1 MEPEQRDYVDVAIEQ
16 YEASFKAAEAEA
28 RQKQAA
34 QEEAQRLQDEAN
46 YLQWKSTEELADMLV
61 QRVDDLI
68 QLYEVV
74 CKPNTQFFHKCG
86 STIKNI
92 AGQLK
97 MRAISRQLQV
107 RLQVRA
113 MGEAERAKL
122 QGSSTPP
129 VPKNATVA
137 DIASSENKWLLQ
149 LTTFVSM
156 LRKKVCYQNIG
167 RRQGF
172 DTHFPRRPS
181 WSCKIH
187 GKDPNKKST
196 NKNRYKKNR
205 HDKVEVV
212 EKFMGQVQINKSTNK
227 NQSKIHVKSRDRSKS
242 ELSNL
247 FHGINWHRQD
257 KRNRHKVKVVK
268 SHAVERSNKQLT

>member
-46 YLQWKSTEELADMLV
+46 CLQWKSTEELADMLV

-122 QGSSTPP
+122 QAGGGSST
-129 VPKNATVA
+129 TG
-137 DIASSENKWLLQ
+137 SEECN
-149 LTTFVSM
+149 
-156 LRKKVCYQNIG
+156 
-167 RRQGF
+167 
-172 DTHFPRRPS
+172 
-181 WSCKIH
+181 SC
-187 GKDPNKKST
+187 G
-196 NKNRYKKNR
+196 YC
-205 HDKVEVV
+205 
-212 EKFMGQVQINKSTNK
+212 
-227 NQSKIHVKSRDRSKS
+227 
-242 ELSNL
+242 L
-247 FHGINWHRQD
+247 
-257 KRNRHKVKVVK
+257 
-268 SHAVERSNKQLT
+268 

>member
-1 MEPEQRDYVDVAIEQ
+1 
-16 YEASFKAAEAEA
+16 
-28 RQKQAA
+28 
-34 QEEAQRLQDEAN
+34 
-46 YLQWKSTEELADMLV
+46 MLV

-137 DIASSENKWLLQ
+137 DIASSENK
-149 LTTFVSM
+149 
-156 LRKKVCYQNIG
+156 
-167 RRQGF
+167 
-172 DTHFPRRPS
+172 
-181 WSCKIH
+181 
-187 GKDPNKKST
+187 
-196 NKNRYKKNR
+196 
-205 HDKVEVV
+205 
-212 EKFMGQVQINKSTNK
+212 
-227 NQSKIHVKSRDRSKS
+227 
-242 ELSNL
+242 
-247 FHGINWHRQD
+247 
-257 KRNRHKVKVVK
+257 
-268 SHAVERSNKQLT
+268 